1 MAEKKQLALE
11 VTEALVDIVGEAWL
25 LGPMVVPE
33 DQKPV
38 PLDRYFLSVSLRF
51 HVYIRNL

>member
-1 MAEKKQLALE
+1 VAEKKQLALE
-11 VTEALVDIVGEAWL
+11 VTEALVEVVGEVWL

-38 PLDRYFLSVSLRF
+38 PSDRYFQTVSF
-51 HVYIRNL
+51 

>member
-1 MAEKKQLALE
+1 MAEKRQLALE
-11 VTEALVDIVGEAWL
+11 VIEAIVEIIGEPWL

-38 PLDRYFLSVSLRF
+38 PLDR
-51 HVYIRNL
+51 

>member
-1 MAEKKQLALE
+1 MAEKRQLILE
-11 VTEALVDIVGEAWL
+11 VTEALVEIVGEVWL

-38 PLDRYFLSVSLRF
+38 PLDRYFQRVSLRF
-51 HVYIRNL
+51 SQT